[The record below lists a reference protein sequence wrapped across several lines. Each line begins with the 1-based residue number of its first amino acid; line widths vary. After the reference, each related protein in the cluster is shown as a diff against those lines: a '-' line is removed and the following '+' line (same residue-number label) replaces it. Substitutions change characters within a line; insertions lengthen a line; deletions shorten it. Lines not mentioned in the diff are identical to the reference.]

1 MTAEVTTGAGGA
13 GGPTWAEPTVPTRRP
28 ALAILALAVGGFTI
42 GTTEFM
48 TMGVLPEI
56 ADGVDVSV
64 PSAGHVISAYALGVV
79 IGVPVL
85 AFFGAAL
92 PRRAMLVG
100 LMVAYGAFNLMSAAA
115 PDYHVLAAARFL
127 DGLPHG
133 AYFGVASLVAASLVP
148 PARRGRAVA
157 SVMLGL
163 SVANVVGVPFA
174 TFLGQQV
181 GWRSTYVLAAALA
194 LATAGLVLAVVP
206 SVPGD
211 PETSGRK
218 EAREFFGSLQVWL
231 TMAVGAIGFGG
242 MFAVYSYIAKTVTV
256 TGGLE
261 RGTVPIFVL
270 ALGLGMVAG
279 TWVAGELAAWSV
291 YRSLLLSSATG
302 VLVLLV
308 YFVAAPGGWALL
320 PVAFVVTA
328 TGSVLVVNLQ
338 LRLMDVAGGAVTLGA
353 AMNHASL
360 NVANALGAWLGGVVI
375 AAGWGYRAPALVGA
389 GLALLGLLILLV
401 SAVVHRR
408 GTALPAA
415 G

>member
-1 MTAEVTTGAGGA
+1 MTLAPTTPEDGVA
-13 GGPTWAEPTVPTRRP
+13 VPHARP
-28 ALAILALAVGGFTI
+28 ALAILALSVGGFTI

-56 ADGVDVSV
+56 AAGVEVSV
-64 PSAGHVISAYALGVV
+64 PTAGHVISAYALGVV
-79 IGVPVL
+79 IGVPIL
-85 AFFGAAL
+85 AFFGAAV

-100 LMVAYGAFNLMSAAA
+100 LMGAYAAFNLLSAAA
-115 PDYHVLAAARFL
+115 PTYEVLSVARLL

-133 AYFGVASLVAASLVP
+133 AYFGVASLVAASLVAP
-148 PARRGRAVA
+148 GRRGRAVA

-163 SVANVVGVPFA
+163 SVANVVGVPLA

-181 GWRSTYVLAAALA
+181 GWRATYLLGAVIALVTVVMILAA
-194 LATAGLVLAVVP
+194 VP

-211 PETSGRK
+211 PEASGRR

-242 MFAVYSYIAKTVTV
+242 MFAVYSYIAKTVTEV
-256 TGGLE
+256 GGLE
-261 RGTVPIFVL
+261 RGTVPVFVL
-270 ALGLGMVAG
+270 ALGLGMVVG
-279 TWVAGELAAWSV
+279 TWLAGELAAWSV
-291 YRSLLLSSATG
+291 FRSLILSG
-302 VLVLLV
+302 VAGVALMLV

-320 PVAFVVTA
+320 PVAFLVTA

-353 AMNHASL
+353 AMNHAAL

-375 AAGWGYRAPALVGA
+375 AAGHGYRAPALVGA
-389 GLALLGLLILLV
+389 ALSGLGVLLLLW
-401 SAVVHRR
+401 SAVAHRR
-408 GTALPAA
+408 AA
-415 G
+415 VAA

>member
-1 MTAEVTTGAGGA
+1 VTSSPTTTSTEGRPEVSHH
-13 GGPTWAEPTVPTRRP
+13 RP

-56 ADGVDVSV
+56 ARGVDVSV
-64 PSAGHVISAYALGVV
+64 PDAGHVISAYALGVV
-79 IGVPVL
+79 VGVPIL

-100 LMVAYGAFNLMSAAA
+100 LMAAYAAFNLLSAAA
-115 PDYHVLAAARFL
+115 PGYEVLAVARFL

-133 AYFGVASLVAASLVP
+133 AYFGVASLVAASLVAP
-148 PARRGRAVA
+148 ERRGRAVA

-163 SVANVVGVPFA
+163 SVANVVGVPLA

-181 GWRSTYVLAAALA
+181 GWRSTYLLGGLLALVTVAMVLAA
-194 LATAGLVLAVVP
+194 VP

-211 PETSGRK
+211 SGASGRK

-231 TMAVGAIGFGG
+231 TMAVGAVGFGG

-256 TGGLE
+256 VGGLE
-261 RGTVPIFVL
+261 RGTVPFFVL

-279 TWVAGELAAWSV
+279 TWLAGELAAWSV
-291 YRSLLLSSATG
+291 YRSLLLSG
-302 VLVLLV
+302 VAGIVLMLV
-308 YFVAAPGGWALL
+308 YYAAAPHGWVLL
-320 PVAFVVTA
+320 PVAFLVTA

-338 LRLMDVAGGAVTLGA
+338 LRLMDVAGDAVTLGA
-353 AMNHASL
+353 AMNHAAL
-360 NVANALGAWLGGVVI
+360 NIANALGAWLGGLVI
-375 AAGWGYRAPALVGA
+375 AGGHGYRAPALVGA
-389 GLALLGLLILLV
+389 GLAAVGTAILV
-401 SAVVHRR
+401 ASAVVHRR
-408 GTALPAA
+408 QGVTAVRV
-415 G
+415 

>member
-1 MTAEVTTGAGGA
+1 MTSAEVETSTTAPEA
-13 GGPTWAEPTVPTRRP
+13 LAVRSARP

-64 PSAGHVISAYALGVV
+64 PTAGHVISAYALGVV
-79 IGVPVL
+79 VGVPIL

-92 PRRAMLVG
+92 PRRAMLVW
-100 LMVAYGAFNLMSAAA
+100 LMAAYGAFNLVSALA
-115 PDYHVLAAARFL
+115 PGYHVLTAARFL

-133 AYFGVASLVAASLVP
+133 AYFGLASLVAASLVP

-163 SVANVVGVPFA
+163 SVANVVGVPLA
-174 TFLGQQV
+174 TWLGQQA
-181 GWRSTYVLAAALA
+181 GWRATYLLAAALA
-194 LATAGLVLAVVP
+194 VLTMSLVIAMVP

-211 PETSGRK
+211 AGTSGRK
-218 EAREFFGSLQVWL
+218 EAREFFSSLQVWL
-231 TMAVGAIGFGG
+231 TMAAGAIGFGG

-256 TGGLE
+256 VGDLQ
-261 RGTVPIFVL
+261 RGTVPVFVL
-270 ALGLGMVAG
+270 ALGLGMVVG

-291 YRSLLLSSATG
+291 VRSLLLSAAAG
-302 VLVLLV
+302 VGILLA

-320 PVAFVVTA
+320 PVAFLVTVA
-328 TGSVLVVNLQ
+328 GSVLVVNLQ

-360 NVANALGAWLGGVVI
+360 NVANALGAWLGGLVI
-375 AAGWGYRAPALVGA
+375 AAGWGYRAPAVLGA
-389 GLALLGLLILLV
+389 GLSALGLAILVVSALL
-401 SAVVHRR
+401 HRR
-408 GTALPAA
+408 AGAGTSA
-415 G
+415 